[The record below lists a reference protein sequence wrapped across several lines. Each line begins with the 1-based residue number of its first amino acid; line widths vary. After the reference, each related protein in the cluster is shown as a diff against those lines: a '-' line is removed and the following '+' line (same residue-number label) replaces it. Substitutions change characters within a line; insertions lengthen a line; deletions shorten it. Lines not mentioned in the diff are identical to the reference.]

1 MHVQI
6 GVWEQKYLRLSINSK
21 ISQEVRL
28 IAIYV
33 ILTTIVFI
41 LTNYCVL
48 LELSEKLSLEVRQ
61 RASPMS
67 DPKDGCL
74 KVSSKASCLET
85 GWFLA
90 LCITEVGTAK
100 QFKSKNTLLLRREEV
115 DWVEHALE
123 SNYRYTTSNRDY
135 CC

>member
-1 MHVQI
+1 MYQC
-6 GVWEQKYLRLSINSK
+6 LSINSK

-74 KVSSKASCLET
+74 KVSSKVRGWVSPLSWMT
-85 GWFLA
+85 G
-90 LCITEVGTAK
+90 
-100 QFKSKNTLLLRREEV
+100 REEKNKTAQKYNV
-115 DWVEHALE
+115 
-123 SNYRYTTSNRDY
+123 
-135 CC
+135 CP